1 MADSNKGISAWLVA
15 LCGPEMKAIELR
27 AGEGAVIIGR
37 QEQCGIRLAADTVS
51 RFHARL
57 EYEGSQWRLVDLH
70 SRWGTFLNGCR
81 MEGDGAMPL
90 KEGDLIRITPWTFS
104 FTMRGG
110 KRRGVESVD
119 DMDRLKTIV
128 RSAAASGAGGGM
140 ADDLFALLLESAA
153 GMHQAESE
161 QELAEV
167 MLEAACR
174 GTGLPNGAVL
184 RPLDASGRV
193 EIVASRQARE
203 DAGQAKYS
211 RALLAAASGGMV
223 AELSP
228 MSSGMI
234 SESIVMMKIET
245 AICVPLMLG
254 SAVAAYLY
262 LDSRGEKGLAA
273 LKYRP
278 SASAFCAG
286 LGKIAGLALAN
297 LKRMDIERRQAM
309 MEAELAAGAEAQRW
323 ILPKRE
329 TQMGAFRYTGESRA
343 GRTMGGDFFD
353 VIRLDESRV
362 AVALGDVAGKGIA
375 ASVLMTAAQG
385 FLHAALT
392 EHGDPERVVSK
403 LNAFVLPRRP
413 VGKFITLWVGVFD
426 SNTMTLRYVDA
437 GHGYG
442 MLVKRDGSTQ
452 VLSSREGMPVGIGED
467 AKYVAESVSLGE
479 GERVLIVSDGIIEQP
494 VGSERGGERRM
505 FGLAGVAEC
514 VAGAA
519 GGDEVGALFEA
530 VVRHAGSGELADD
543 ATAVV
548 VRWGEWAMNDE

>member
-1 MADSNKGISAWLVA
+1 
-15 LCGPEMKAIELR
+15 
-27 AGEGAVIIGR
+27 
-37 QEQCGIRLAADTVS
+37 
-51 RFHARL
+51 
-57 EYEGSQWRLVDLH
+57 
-70 SRWGTFLNGCR
+70 
-81 MEGDGAMPL
+81 MPL

-110 KRRGVESVD
+110 KRRGVESID
-119 DMDRLKTIV
+119 DLDRQPTIV
-128 RSAAASGAGGGM
+128 RSAAPAGAGGGV

-153 GMHQAESE
+153 GMHQAGNE

-203 DAGQAKYS
+203 DEGQAKYS

-228 MSSGMI
+228 MSSGVM

-262 LDSRGEKGLAA
+262 LDSRGKKGLAA
-273 LKYRP
+273 LKLRP
-278 SASAFCAG
+278 SATAFCAG
-286 LGKIAGLALAN
+286 LGRIAGLALAN

-329 TQMGAFRYTGESRA
+329 AQIGPFRYTGESRP

-392 EHGDPERVVSK
+392 EHGDPERVVSN

-426 SNTMTLRYVDA
+426 AKTMTLRYVDA
-437 GHGYG
+437 GHGYA
-442 MLVKRDGSTQ
+442 MLIKRDGSTQ

-467 AKYVAESVSLGE
+467 AKYVAESVPLGG
-479 GERVLIVSDGIIEQP
+479 GERVLIISDGIIEQGA
-494 VGSERGGERRM
+494 GSDHAGGECRM
-505 FGLAGVAEC
+505 FGLPGVSECLVGLAAGADE
-514 VAGAA
+514 VAG
-519 GGDEVGALFEA
+519 LFAA
-530 VVRHAGSGELADD
+530 VVKHAGSTELADD
-543 ATAVV
+543 ATAVM
-548 VRWGEWAMNDE
+548 VRWEEMKDER